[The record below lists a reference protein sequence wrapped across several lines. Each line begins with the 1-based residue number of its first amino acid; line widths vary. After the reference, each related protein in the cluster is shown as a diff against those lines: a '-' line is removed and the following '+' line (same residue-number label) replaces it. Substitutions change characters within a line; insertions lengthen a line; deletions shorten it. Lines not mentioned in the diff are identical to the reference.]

1 MRPNP
6 RVPWAAAS
14 SFPGQACAASSRSRR
29 RSPCRSAPR
38 DTAFPYRELIVVTAF
53 AVVVGT
59 LVVQGLTLKPL
70 MRALHF
76 DEEDTVAREVEV
88 AR

>member
-1 MRPNP
+1 
-6 RVPWAAAS
+6 
-14 SFPGQACAASSRSRR
+14 
-29 RSPCRSAPR
+29 
-38 DTAFPYRELIVVTAF
+38 VTAF

-76 DEEDTVAREVEV
+76 DEEDPVAREVEV